1 MLKVNTD
8 PKIIDELVT
17 RGVEEVI
24 VREHLKERL
33 LSGEIL
39 RVKFGVDPTAP
50 DLHLGHAV
58 PLRKLRQFQEA
69 GHKAVLIIGDFTAT
83 IGDPSG
89 RTETRQRLTKK
100 EVKNNLKKY
109 LKQAGKILNLRETE
123 VQYNSKWFKGTAAK
137 LFEIVGTGTLQQV
150 LHRADFKK
158 RIENNQDITL
168 PEILYPV
175 FQGYDSVMVKA
186 DLEIGGTDQ
195 KFNLLMG
202 RQVQRHY
209 GQSEQDILTVPIIEG
224 LDGVRKMSK
233 SYNNYVALDEKPEDM
248 FGKIMSLP
256 DNLIIK
262 YFKLCTAIPLDEIEK
277 IEADMKADKVNP
289 KDIKI
294 QLGYELVKIY
304 HNGKKALE
312 AKENFIKTF
321 QKKEV
326 PDNILEIEVSEG
338 EELSEV
344 LLKNNFVKSKSDF
357 KRLTNEGA
365 ITRLEKNESVN
376 DYHFKLTE
384 SETLKIGKKRFI
396 RIVIK

>member
-357 KRLTNEGA
+357 KRLTDEGA